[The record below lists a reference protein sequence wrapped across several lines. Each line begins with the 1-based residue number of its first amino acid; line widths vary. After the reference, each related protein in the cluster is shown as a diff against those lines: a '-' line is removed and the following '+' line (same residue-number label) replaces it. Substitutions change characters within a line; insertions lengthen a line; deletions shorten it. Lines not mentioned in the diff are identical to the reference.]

1 MTSGSGQGQN
11 GATAAGEDEPTELVR
26 LRTLL
31 EYSLEVI
38 SLLDATGRIL
48 YRSPARVRPL
58 GYEDGMVGGNVFE
71 YIHADDQARI
81 ATLFGQ
87 VVTQPGAVASEVFRV
102 RHADGSY
109 RWLQATTTNLLEE
122 ANVRAMVVAYRD
134 VTDQKRAEE
143 EAQRA
148 ATLAS
153 AASLA
158 AALGHEVSNPLT
170 ALTLNLEA
178 SLRELSS
185 NNPEEAR
192 LTLMTALDSARRI
205 GAIAAGLRVLVQG
218 KNITPEPVDLGV
230 VLERALAHTS
240 YLSGPP
246 VKLCEPVPALH
257 VLGEESNLVTM
268 FANLL
273 ANAREAEPFGLNG
286 KEINLRVAVEKND
299 RVLIELEDH
308 GSGIAEEHV
317 SRICEPFFTTKRQQG
332 QSGLGLAV
340 VQRIV
345 EQFGGSL
352 AISSRVGA
360 GTTVRVWLRRAD
372 PTTPRAVEP
381 ALNPGARLR
390 GRVLVVDDDPLVLRS
405 LVKLFKLDHDV
416 VGARNGQEA
425 LDLVQAGETFDV
437 ILCDVLMPG
446 MSGIELHAEL
456 ERRDPQLAEAV
467 VFITGGGSKEIEDF
481 LQRSGRLFMNKPPDS
496 SRLRAFVNE
505 GVRRARQR
513 AATT

>member
-1 MTSGSGQGQN
+1 MASESGQGKN
-11 GATAAGEDEPTELVR
+11 GSLEVVDERVELVR

-71 YIHADDQARI
+71 YIHADDQPRI
-81 ATLFGQ
+81 AALFAK
-87 VVTQPGAVASEVFRV
+87 VVGQPGAVVSDIFRV
-102 RHADGSY
+102 RHADGTY
-109 RWLQATTTNLLEE
+109 RWLQATTTNLLHEE
-122 ANVRAMVVAYRD
+122 NVRAMVVAYRD

-143 EAQRA
+143 EAARA

-170 ALTLNLEA
+170 ALTLNIEA
-178 SLRELSS
+178 SLRELASEK
-185 NNPEEAR
+185 PDEAR
-192 LTLMTALDSARRI
+192 LTLTTALDSARRI
-205 GAIAAGLRVLVQG
+205 AAIAAGLRVLVQG
-218 KNITPEPVDLGV
+218 KNIVPEPVDLRV

-240 YLSGPP
+240 YLSGPQ
-246 VKLCEPVPALH
+246 VKVCEPLPALQ

-273 ANAREAEPFGLNG
+273 ANAREAEPFDEKGQ
-286 KEINLRVAVEKND
+286 EIDVRVAIEPND
-299 RVLIELEDH
+299 RVLIEVIDH
-308 GSGIAEEHV
+308 GSGISEEHV
-317 SRICEPFFTTKRQQG
+317 ARVCEPFFTTKRQQG

-345 EQFGGSL
+345 EQFAGSL
-352 AISSRVGA
+352 SISSRLGA
-360 GTTVRVWLRRAD
+360 GTTVRVRLRRAG
-372 PTTPRAVEP
+372 PAAPRAAEP
-381 ALNPGARLR
+381 AADPSARPH

-416 VGARNGQEA
+416 VGARNGREA
-425 LDLVQAGETFDV
+425 LDLVEAGEKFDV

-456 ERRDPQLAEAV
+456 ERRSPQLAEAV

-496 SRLRAFVNE
+496 RRLRALVTE

-513 AATT
+513 AAAT

>member
-1 MTSGSGQGQN
+1 
-11 GATAAGEDEPTELVR
+11 
-26 LRTLL
+26 
-31 EYSLEVI
+31 
-38 SLLDATGRIL
+38 
-48 YRSPARVRPL
+48 VRPL

-71 YIHADDQARI
+71 YIHADDQPRI
-81 ATLFGQ
+81 AAAFGK
-87 VVTQPGAVASEVFRV
+87 VVTQPGAVASEIFRV
-102 RHADGSY
+102 RHADGTY
-109 RWLQATTTNLLEE
+109 RWLQATTTNLLDD

-134 VTDQKRAEE
+134 VTEQKRAEE
-143 EAQRA
+143 EAARA

-170 ALTLNLEA
+170 ALTLNIEA

-185 NNPEEAR
+185 EKPDEAR
-192 LTLMTALDSARRI
+192 LTLTTALDSARRI
-205 GAIAAGLRVLVQG
+205 AAIAAGLRVLVQG
-218 KNITPEPVDLGV
+218 KNIVAEPVDLRV
-230 VLERALAHTS
+230 VLDRALAHTS
-240 YLSGPP
+240 YLSGAP
-246 VKLCEPVPALH
+246 VKVCDPLPVLH

-273 ANAREAEPFGLNG
+273 ANAREAGPFGVNG
-286 KEINLRVAVEKND
+286 EAIDVRVASESND
-299 RVLIELEDH
+299 RVLIEIVDH
-308 GSGIAEEHV
+308 GSGISDEHIPRV
-317 SRICEPFFTTKRQQG
+317 CEPFFTTKRQQG

-352 AISSRVGA
+352 SISSRLGE
-360 GTTVRVWLRRAD
+360 GTTVRVWLRRAG
-372 PTTPRAVEP
+372 PAAPRAAEP
-381 ALNPGARLR
+381 AVDPAARPH

-416 VGARNGQEA
+416 VGARNGREA
-425 LDLVQAGETFDV
+425 LDLVEAGETFDV

-446 MSGIELHAEL
+446 MSGIELHSEL
-456 ERRDPQLAEAV
+456 ERKSPRLAEAV

-496 SRLRAFVNE
+496 ARLRALVTE

-513 AATT
+513 AAAT

>member
-11 GATAAGEDEPTELVR
+11 GSIATTDDERTELVR

-38 SLLDATGRIL
+38 SLLDASGRIL

-58 GYEDGMVGGNVFE
+58 GYEDGMVGHNVFE
-71 YIHADDQARI
+71 YVHTDDQSRI
-81 ATLFGQ
+81 ASAFGK
-87 VVTQPGAVASEVFRV
+87 VVTQPGAVASETFRV

-109 RWLQATTTNLLEE
+109 RWLEATTTNLLEE

-178 SLRELSS
+178 SLHELSS
-185 NNPEEAR
+185 KNPEEAR
-192 LTLMTALDSARRI
+192 LTLVSALDSARRI

-218 KNITPEPVDLGV
+218 KNITPEPVDLGL

-246 VKLCEPVPALH
+246 VKLQDPVASLH
-257 VLGEESNLVTM
+257 VLGEEANLVTM

-273 ANAREAEPFGLNG
+273 ANAREAESFGVNG
-286 KEINLRVAVEKND
+286 QAIDVRVAVDQND
-299 RVLIELEDH
+299 RVLIEVEDH
-308 GSGIAEEHV
+308 GSGILEEHV
-317 SRICEPFFTTKRQQG
+317 SRVCEPFFTTKRQQG

-345 EQFGGSL
+345 EQFGGTLS
-352 AISSRVGA
+352 IKSSVGV

-372 PTTPRAVEP
+372 PAAPRAVEP
-381 ALNPGARLR
+381 VRDPGARLR

-405 LVKLFKLDHDV
+405 LVKLFKLDHEV
-416 VGARNGQEA
+416 VGARNAQEA

-456 ERRDPQLAEAV
+456 ERRNPGLAETV

-496 SRLRAFVNE
+496 SRLRALVNE